1 MKTFLLVLFVVSLAV
16 FNAYTTPVI
25 NQDLVD
31 EINASDAPWIAALND
46 RFAGVS
52 VEEAKKLMGTILRK
66 NNLPRKTYEDA
77 SVPDTFDARTQWP
90 NCIHP
95 IRNQEQCGSCWAFA
109 ATEALSDR
117 LCIASNG
124 KINVVLSPEDLV
136 SCDTTDMGCNGGYLD
151 HAWAYMQK
159 SGVVLDSCFPY
170 SAGNGQAAPCP
181 SGQTC
186 PGTGT
191 WTKYHA
197 KSNYAVN
204 GVSNI
209 MQEIYNNGPVE
220 AGFSVYQDFM
230 SYTGGVYTH
239 KSGSLL
245 GGHAIKILG
254 WGTENNVDYWLVAN
268 SWGPSWG
275 LQGFFKIKKG
285 SNECGIES
293 NVVAG
298 AADVS
303 SDSKH
308 IGDIQIF
315 HDSAPVLN
323 NDLIEEVNTKQ
334 SQWKAGRNARFEG
347 VKVGEARKLMG
358 TRLDR
363 PNGKFPRITARA
375 ASIPDSFDSRTQW
388 PNCIHPIRNQ
398 EQCGSCWAFGASEAL
413 SDRICIATNGQTNVI
428 LSPED
433 LVSCDT
439 TDMGCNGGYLENAWD
454 YMQNTGIV
462 TDSCFPYS
470 AGNGDAAPC
479 PSPFT
484 CQDGSTPTRYKA
496 QNIVS
501 LSDVASIQTSIQTYG
516 PVETGFSV
524 YQDFMNYQSGV
535 YKHTS
540 GSLLGGHAVKII
552 GWGVTSD
559 STQYWIVANSW
570 GTSWGINGFFWILRG
585 VDECG
590 IESGVVVGQAA
601 SN

>member
-1 MKTFLLVLFVVSLAV
+1 M
-16 FNAYTTPVI
+16 
-25 NQDLVD
+25 
-31 EINASDAPWIAALND
+31 
-46 RFAGVS
+46 S

-124 KINVVLSPEDLV
+124 KINVV
-136 SCDTTDMGCNGGYLD
+136 
-151 HAWAYMQK
+151 
-159 SGVVLDSCFPY
+159 
-170 SAGNGQAAPCP
+170 
-181 SGQTC
+181 
-186 PGTGT
+186 
-191 WTKYHA
+191 
-197 KSNYAVN
+197 
-204 GVSNI
+204 
-209 MQEIYNNGPVE
+209 
-220 AGFSVYQDFM
+220 
-230 SYTGGVYTH
+230 
-239 KSGSLL
+239 
-245 GGHAIKILG
+245 
-254 WGTENNVDYWLVAN
+254 
-268 SWGPSWG
+268 
-275 LQGFFKIKKG
+275 
-285 SNECGIES
+285 
-293 NVVAG
+293 
-298 AADVS
+298 
-303 SDSKH
+303 
-308 IGDIQIF
+308 
-315 HDSAPVLN
+315 
-323 NDLIEEVNTKQ
+323 
-334 SQWKAGRNARFEG
+334 
-347 VKVGEARKLMG
+347 
-358 TRLDR
+358 
-363 PNGKFPRITARA
+363 
-375 ASIPDSFDSRTQW
+375 
-388 PNCIHPIRNQ
+388 
-398 EQCGSCWAFGASEAL
+398 
-413 SDRICIATNGQTNVI
+413 